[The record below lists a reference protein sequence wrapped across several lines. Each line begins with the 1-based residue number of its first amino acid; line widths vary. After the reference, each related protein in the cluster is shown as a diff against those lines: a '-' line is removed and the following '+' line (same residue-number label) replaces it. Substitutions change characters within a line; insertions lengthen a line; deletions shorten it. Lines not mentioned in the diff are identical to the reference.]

1 MPRLWADEY
10 PDAYQLPL
18 DPTIS
23 VVDREGDRF
32 GVLEVPA
39 GWVPTVN
46 RLHADLTDAL
56 GDYRVISAGDK
67 AGALRYLV
75 DRRSDAVDALITNAR
90 EATTQICSICGDVAT
105 PANPP
110 RCDRHP
116 RRSTPHVIAR
126 PPGWSPPA
134 A

>member
-1 MPRLWADEY
+1 MRRLFADEY
-10 PDAYQLPL
+10 SEADQASL
-18 DPTIS
+18 DPTIP
-23 VVDREGDRF
+23 VVPRDGNRVGAVEI
-32 GVLEVPA
+32 PA
-39 GWVPTVN
+39 GWVGIVN
-46 RLHADLTDAL
+46 QLHADLTDAL

-75 DRRSDAVDALITNAR
+75 DRRSDAVDALIANAR
-90 EATTQICSICGDVAT
+90 EATTQICTICGSTAT

-110 RCDRHP
+110 RCERHP

-126 PPGWSPPA
+126 PPA